1 MTADEQALS
10 QIVTKLEE
18 AWNAGDSAAFASYF
32 TDDASFI
39 HIFGGQLD
47 GRTAIQ
53 AIHRQ
58 IFDTIYKGSR
68 NRFTLQ
74 RIRFIR
80 SDVAIVY
87 VQAHLKFQEGG
98 EPREIQARPTMTA
111 VKENGNWQ
119 VVAFQ
124 NTRIS
129 EPPAAIRASGGQ
141 AS

>member
-10 QIVTKLEE
+10 QIVAKLEQ

-32 TDDASFI
+32 IDDATFI

-47 GRTAIQ
+47 GRTAIE

-68 NRFTLQ
+68 NHYTLQ

-80 SDVAIVY
+80 SDVALVF
-87 VQAHLKFQEGG
+87 VHARLQFSEGG
-98 EPREIQARPTMTA
+98 EPREILARPTMMA
-111 VKENGNWQ
+111 IKETGKWQ
-119 VVAFQ
+119 VAAFQ
-124 NTRIS
+124 NTRIT
-129 EPPAAIRASGGQ
+129 EPPAAVKGSK
-141 AS
+141 S

>member
-1 MTADEQALS
+1 VTTDEQALS
-10 QIVTKLEE
+10 QIVAKLEE

-32 TDDASFI
+32 TDDATFI

-58 IFDTIYKGSR
+58 IFDTIYKGNR
-68 NRFTLQ
+68 NHYTLQ
-74 RIRFIR
+74 RIRFLR
-80 SDVAIVY
+80 PDVTMVF
-87 VQAHLKFQEGG
+87 VHAHLKFNEGG
-98 EPREIQARPTMTA
+98 EPHEILTRPTLVV
-111 VKENGNWQ
+111 VKENGKCQ
-119 VVAFQ
+119 AAAFQ

-129 EPPAAIRASGGQ
+129 EPPAAIKAPGGQ

>member
-1 MTADEQALS
+1 MTTDEQALS
-10 QIVTKLEE
+10 QIVAKLEE

-32 TDDASFI
+32 TDDATFI

-68 NRFTLQ
+68 NHFTLQ
-74 RIRFIR
+74 RIRFLR
-80 SDVAIVY
+80 PDVTMVF
-87 VQAHLKFQEGG
+87 VHAHLKFNEGG
-98 EPREIQARPTMTA
+98 EPHEILTRPTLVV
-111 VKENGNWQ
+111 VKENGKCQ
-119 VVAFQ
+119 AAAFQ

-129 EPPAAIRASGGQ
+129 EPPAAIKAPGGQ